1 MQVFNFVNKKI
12 SIILWIQNLVNL
24 GQIYNIHKN
33 LFKQKLKFLKLALNS
48 KLGQFLKSHIKT
60 WAMFFV
66 KLKMKKQTI
75 HLQHKNG
82 KKILNH

>member
-1 MQVFNFVNKKI
+1 MQVFNFVDKKI

-48 KLGQFLKSHIKT
+48 KSGQFLKSHIKT
-60 WAMFFV
+60 WQCF
-66 KLKMKKQTI
+66 LS
-75 HLQHKNG
+75 N
-82 KKILNH
+82 